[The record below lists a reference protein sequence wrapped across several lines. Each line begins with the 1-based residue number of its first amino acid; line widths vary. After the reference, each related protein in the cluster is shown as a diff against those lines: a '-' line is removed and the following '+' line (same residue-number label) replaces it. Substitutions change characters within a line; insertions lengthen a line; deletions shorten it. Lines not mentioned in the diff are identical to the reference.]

1 MKLSKRTSIVTAI
14 ASGLLLAGAAVAPVA
29 SAAPTP
35 PNCTFHAG
43 KTTCIKTSQSSAI
56 FIYSGAYRLLPPD
69 TAIFDGITA
78 RQICGGSDFVNAVG
92 EYPGDGL
99 NVTTTTITT
108 TVRHGLNG
116 GVISRSS
123 TSDAPTWTLI
133 AGDGTPGWVCYIG

>member
-43 KTTCIKTSQSSAI
+43 KTTCITTSQLSAI

-69 TAIFDGITA
+69 TAIFDA
-78 RQICGGSDFVNAVG
+78 RIHGPADRPAAV
-92 EYPGDGL
+92 
-99 NVTTTTITT
+99 
-108 TVRHGLNG
+108 
-116 GVISRSS
+116 
-123 TSDAPTWTLI
+123 TS
-133 AGDGTPGWVCYIG
+133 